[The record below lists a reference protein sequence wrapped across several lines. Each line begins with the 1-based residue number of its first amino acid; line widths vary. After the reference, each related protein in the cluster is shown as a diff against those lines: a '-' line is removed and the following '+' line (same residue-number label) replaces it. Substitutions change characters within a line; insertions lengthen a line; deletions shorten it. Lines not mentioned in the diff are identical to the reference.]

1 MIETGGEKQKP
12 LWEGKIG
19 LRSREDKSTY
29 QESQS
34 QSISEGR
41 DREHECSEQVAEWAK
56 AGRGQLALEL
66 GPALK
71 TRFTGLYCV
80 IAAIAL
86 ASWGAVPPWSAH
98 RCLRKVEMKGRKEDE
113 RGEKERGRE
122 DDVLTDGSD
131 ASHPCQGLKDRPRLV
146 EKLCIPPRTFGVT
159 LVSFLGWS
167 QMGVGARELGV
178 LRDQL
183 VAASGSHRWQ
193 FRLSG
198 RR

>member
-41 DREHECSEQVAEWAK
+41 DREHERSEQVAEWAK

-98 RCLRKVEMKGRKEDE
+98 RCLRKVEMKGRKEGRKM
-113 RGEKERGRE
+113 RGEKKKEGE
-122 DDVLTDGSD
+122 KMTSIQMDLMLLTPVRDSRTD
-131 ASHPCQGLKDRPRLV
+131 QG
-146 EKLCIPPRTFGVT
+146 
-159 LVSFLGWS
+159 W
-167 QMGVGARELGV
+167 
-178 LRDQL
+178 
-183 VAASGSHRWQ
+183 
-193 FRLSG
+193 
-198 RR
+198 

>member
-1 MIETGGEKQKP
+1 MG
-12 LWEGKIG
+12 
-19 LRSREDKSTY
+19 
-29 QESQS
+29 
-34 QSISEGR
+34 
-41 DREHECSEQVAEWAK
+41 K

-122 DDVLTDGSD
+122 DDVHTDGSD

-167 QMGVGARELGV
+167 QTGVGARELGV